1 MEEEIKKLEENI
13 KKWREELKDWE
24 VKGRNTDA
32 MIEAKRSLNNLIFNA
47 QRRIK
52 ELSEKSELTPD
63 KEKKTTE
70 SENTKESKKNNTQ
83 NTKPKERKE
92 DPAKKSIKNVEKKKL
107 KKQQTNSPKVYTNQE
122 KTDITPEELLEQLK
136 NGVENLTRQK
146 TELMLSIEKLE
157 DEKKAYESEKNTT
170 YKDIYQE
177 YENAIQK
184 KKEELE
190 NLEKNEIEGK
200 NKKIR
205 ILTQGKMMQEEK
217 ITEIKKKIESK
228 QREIKNI
235 QYGTEKA
242 MQDKKLKDG
251 TNAKVPKVFEQ
262 YKQLFKLQEELEKEI
277 AKQNEYQTYINQL
290 KGIEKE
296 EKPNHT
302 QQMEEYTKFFHG
314 KGDIPENKRDDQRAN
329 DEYFGFEKNRKLKPE
344 EPTNP
349 TEPKLKEPKILA
361 EKNPKEIGEP
371 EELMPTRSFWEI
383 YNDTCT
389 EHIGS
394 IEHNIYKMA
403 HMSILPPKKED
414 VLHKVL
420 SGVLIPLKA
429 PMKLLAKI
437 PSKIMKTNEK
447 IEEMKTKVDN
457 LSSLD
462 FQVLVQPPE
471 RVNKMFNEHIKDTFD
486 RDYLDPQFM
495 KQYKVNGAYLDVV
508 RSRLGREY
516 GTAIDFYTTQANKSY
531 EKMQALEKVGQDKWT
546 LEQANEYNQATEIYQ
561 KNVEEGKKLQEQL
574 DTFDEGAKKKSSAY
588 RNISGWFLGKFNP
601 DNREENA
608 KMANLSQKRRLAARS
623 GDRTGVNVLTGQM
636 QRLGRENTM
645 LQGGEKNY
653 IDTGNYSIES
663 PVEALDRGP
672 QTKGRLLLTD
682 VALISAATG
691 LFNQIANNRIN
702 QQAVQT
708 HNQHLTEINQSNQS
722 IEVNGEA
729 HVSDS
734 PTASEVEDTI
744 TRQTVE
750 AGWNR
755 AERGDL
761 GGTNWGFTNDYVS
774 KDIQSHAEGAQT
786 AMTADAY
793 LQQGNHLE
801 ALKTATDYY
810 TKVQKANRDAIATYM
825 GTHPQ
830 HDYTAFTFG
839 DSADMAKVYEFF
851 KSGVV
856 PYHTNINGI
865 MAEMMPKLKDGID
878 LNGII
883 FTGANALYQAQKE
896 SMRDLRKQLRNHV
909 SPTAEKKNE
918 EKTEERMNDVSTKV
932 TEVSADKKE
941 ENTETR

>member
-471 RVNKMFNEHIKDTFD
+471 RVNKMFNEHIK
-486 RDYLDPQFM
+486 LLH
-495 KQYKVNGAYLDVV
+495 A
-508 RSRLGREY
+508 
-516 GTAIDFYTTQANKSY
+516 
-531 EKMQALEKVGQDKWT
+531 
-546 LEQANEYNQATEIYQ
+546 
-561 KNVEEGKKLQEQL
+561 
-574 DTFDEGAKKKSSAY
+574 
-588 RNISGWFLGKFNP
+588 
-601 DNREENA
+601 
-608 KMANLSQKRRLAARS
+608 LAALGENPKKTLS
-623 GDRTGVNVLTGQM
+623 VLWDWCY
-636 QRLGRENTM
+636 N
-645 LQGGEKNY
+645 
-653 IDTGNYSIES
+653 I
-663 PVEALDRGP
+663 
-672 QTKGRLLLTD
+672 
-682 VALISAATG
+682 
-691 LFNQIANNRIN
+691 F
-702 QQAVQT
+702 
-708 HNQHLTEINQSNQS
+708 SN
-722 IEVNGEA
+722 A
-729 HVSDS
+729 
-734 PTASEVEDTI
+734 
-744 TRQTVE
+744 
-750 AGWNR
+750 
-755 AERGDL
+755 
-761 GGTNWGFTNDYVS
+761 
-774 KDIQSHAEGAQT
+774 
-786 AMTADAY
+786 
-793 LQQGNHLE
+793 
-801 ALKTATDYY
+801 
-810 TKVQKANRDAIATYM
+810 
-825 GTHPQ
+825 
-830 HDYTAFTFG
+830 
-839 DSADMAKVYEFF
+839 
-851 KSGVV
+851 
-856 PYHTNINGI
+856 
-865 MAEMMPKLKDGID
+865 
-878 LNGII
+878 
-883 FTGANALYQAQKE
+883 
-896 SMRDLRKQLRNHV
+896 
-909 SPTAEKKNE
+909 
-918 EKTEERMNDVSTKV
+918 
-932 TEVSADKKE
+932 
-941 ENTETR
+941 